1 MPIWTNASIEV
12 HGSCI
17 SLPMMVTKKQTNAD
31 MLLSWVD
38 HFSITRIISELV
50 TVQIISEIFVKPI
63 KFSDHY
69 KSFQAFNDPFFVSV
83 YTLYGV
89 YCIVSEKRYE

>member
-1 MPIWTNASIEV
+1 
-12 HGSCI
+12 
-17 SLPMMVTKKQTNAD
+17 MMVTKKQTNAD

-69 KSFQAFNDPFFVSV
+69 KSSQILNDPYFLSAD
-83 YTLYGV
+83 TIYGV
-89 YCIVSEKRYE
+89 YVSVKRYE